1 MFSFEKKANMKNG
14 KTQEQIHV
22 ESFFQKF
29 GQESGADALEI
40 DERIKHKSKK
50 PVFKHISEF
59 FDGWCDDRGAF
70 FTLLADSGQ
79 FCFFIWETASR
90 QDVNIYYVCK
100 SEFDLPDG
108 AWDGL
113 YRGLGGCDFLIRDL
127 KNGKYAIIIDKE
139 EISKNAIDFV
149 NRFPE
154 VEKKSKQKAVIK
166 KDDDEKNHDASY
178 RQFFT
183 PSI

>member
-1 MFSFEKKANMKNG
+1 MFNFEKKIKPG
-14 KTQEQIHV
+14 KPQEQIHV

-29 GQESGADALEI
+29 GQDSGADALEI
-40 DERIKHKSKK
+40 EARIKNKGKK

-59 FDGWCDDRGAF
+59 FDGWCDERGAF
-70 FTLLADSGQ
+70 FSLLSDSGKY
-79 FCFFIWETASR
+79 CFFIRDTSR

-100 SEFDLPDG
+100 NEFDMPDG

-113 YRGLGGCDFLIRDL
+113 YAGLGGCEFLIKDL
-127 KNGKYAIIIDKE
+127 KNRKYAVVVTKE
-139 EISKNAIDFV
+139 EISNQAKEFIA
-149 NRFPE
+149 RFPE
-154 VEKKSKQKAVIK
+154 VEKSKKQKAVIK
-166 KDDDEKNHDASY
+166 KDDDERSHDANY